1 MYEFAVNVDS
11 ILVILLLVVWSAAGL
26 LAGGLPTRRRARLL
40 LVLIGVGTV
49 VTVARGIGTGLLWS
63 NGWVFVADRVLVA
76 LPLLAV
82 PMVAMFALAVPA
94 LRRIAGRRRATNGTA
109 ETAETARTERTPETA
124 GAPPAPFPVS
134 VRVSV
139 RTTAAAALLGAF
151 MEYLSR
157 PLPPYGADMAI
168 YAGVLLVAA
177 AASRGRNPRP
187 RRAGTRRAVA
197 VTALVATAITGAGVY
212 GMRTSLLPDRMSMM
226 GHGDVDYGGG
236 PGGSHHGSRASGV
249 PAVKA
254 VNAADLTGPRT
265 GTGTPDRVFT
275 LTAQETSIRL
285 GSGAVLDAWTY
296 NGQVP
301 GPALTVREGD
311 LVQVTLVN
319 RLPREGVTIHWHGLD
334 VPNAEDGVAGV
345 TQDAVQPGE
354 SHVYRFRAD
363 QVGTFWY
370 HTHQRPLVGVRRGLF
385 GSLVVLPP
393 EGTAGE
399 DITVM
404 AHNWERPD
412 GLVAAFGTSDTLDRR
427 PVRPGTPVRLRVV
440 NTDRNAW
447 SDVESRNLVLL
458 GTRFRVAAI
467 DGVDLDGPSELDGV
481 RLSVAEGGRY
491 DLTFVMP
498 DRPVL
503 LADLANPRAG
513 LLLSP
518 GSDGPA
524 TAPSIP
530 SDAPLFDPATYGTP
544 APAPFTRFDRDFTVI
559 IDDRIGFH
567 DGTLHF
573 LPTVNGRGFPHTPVH
588 MVRQGEVVRM
598 TFVNRSHQVH
608 PMHLHGHHA
617 LVLSRNGRPTTGS
630 PWWIDTLAVQPGE
643 TYEIGFRAD
652 NPGVWM
658 DHCHDLG
665 HAADGMVTHLAYEG
679 VSTPYEIGHGTP
691 NQPE

>member
-1 MYEFAVNVDS
+1 MYEFAANADS
-11 ILVILLLVVWSAAGL
+11 ILVALLLIVWGVAGL
-26 LAGGLPTRRRARLL
+26 LAGGLSTRRRTRAL
-40 LVLIGVGTV
+40 LVLIGVGTGV
-49 VTVARGIGTGLLWS
+49 AAARGIDTGLLWS
-63 NGWVFVADRVLVA
+63 TGWVFAADRVLVA

-82 PMVAMFALAVPA
+82 PMVATFALAVPA
-94 LRRIAGRRRATNGTA
+94 LRRIAGRPHTTDIAGRPQTMEGA
-109 ETAETARTERTPETA
+109 A
-124 GAPPAPFPVS
+124 GAPVPFPVS
-134 VRVSV
+134 VRVPFPVSVRVPV
-139 RTTAAAALLGAF
+139 RTTAAAALLGAY

-177 AASRGRNPRP
+177 GASRARSPRP
-187 RRAGTRRAVA
+187 GGARRVLA
-197 VTALVATAITGAGVY
+197 VTALVATAVTGAGLY
-212 GMRTSLLPDRMSMM
+212 EMRTSRLPDRMSMM

-236 PGGSHHGSRASGV
+236 PGGSHHGRRAPGTPAAGV
-249 PAVKA
+249 
-254 VNAADLTGPRT
+254 ADLTGPRT
-265 GTGTPDRVFT
+265 GTPDRAFT
-275 LTAQETSIRL
+275 LTAQETRIRL
-285 GSGAVLDAWTY
+285 GSGAVIDAWTY
-296 NGQVP
+296 NGQAP
-301 GPALTVREGD
+301 GPSLTVRKGD
-311 LVQVTLVN
+311 LVEVTLVN

-345 TQDAVQPGE
+345 TQDAVQPGG

-393 EGTAGE
+393 EGATGE

-412 GLVAAFGTSDTLDRR
+412 GPVAAFGTSDTLGRR
-427 PVRPGTPVRLRVV
+427 PVKPGTPVRLRVV

-447 SDVESRNLVLL
+447 SDVESRNLVLV

-513 LLLSP
+513 LLLTP
-518 GSDGPA
+518 GSDGRM
-524 TAPSIP
+524 TAPP
-530 SDAPLFDPATYGTP
+530 VPRDAPLFDPATYGTP
-544 APAPFTRFDRDFTVI
+544 APVPFTRFDRDFTVV
-559 IDDRIGFH
+559 IDDGIGFY
-567 DGTLHF
+567 DGAVHF
-573 LPTVNGRGFPHTPVH
+573 LPTINGHSFPDTPVQV
-588 MVRQGEVVRM
+588 VRRGDVVRM

-617 LVLSRNGRPTTGS
+617 LVLSRNGRPAGGS

-643 TYEIGFRAD
+643 TYEVGFLAD

-665 HAADGMVTHLAYEG
+665 HAADGMVTHLTYEG
-679 VSTPYEIGHGTP
+679 VSTPYEIGRKTP
-691 NQPE
+691 NRPE

>member
-1 MYEFAVNVDS
+1 MNADS
-11 ILVILLLVVWSAAGL
+11 ILVTLLLLVWGVAGL
-26 LAGGLPTRRRARLL
+26 LAGGLSTRRRARFLL
-40 LVLIGVGTV
+40 ALIGVGTAAA
-49 VTVARGIGTGLLWS
+49 VARGIDTGLLWS
-63 NGWVFVADRVLVA
+63 NGWVFAADRVLVA

-82 PMVAMFALAVPA
+82 PLAATLALTVPA
-94 LRRIAGRRRATNGTA
+94 LRRATGRHRPPEGPAETTEKSTA
-109 ETAETARTERTPETA
+109 ETTRTA
-124 GAPPAPFPVS
+124 GTSLIPFPMA
-134 VRVSV
+134 VRVPV
-139 RTTAAAALLGAF
+139 RTTAVAALLGAH

-177 AASRGRNPRP
+177 AASRARNPR
-187 RRAGTRRAVA
+187 RAVRVLA
-197 VTALVATAITGAGVY
+197 VTALTATVVGAGVLQ
-212 GMRTSLLPDRMSMM
+212 MRASVLPDRMTMT
-226 GHGDVDYGGG
+226 GHGDVDHGGG
-236 PGGSHHGSRASGV
+236 PGGPHHGSRAPGA
-249 PAVKA
+249 PAVD
-254 VNAADLTGPRT
+254 VADLTGPRT
-265 GTGTPDRVFT
+265 GTPDHAFT

-285 GSGAVLDAWTY
+285 GSGAVVDAWTY

-319 RLPREGVTIHWHGLD
+319 RLPREGVTVHWHGLD

-345 TQDAVQPGE
+345 TQDAVPPGG

-385 GSLVVLPP
+385 GSLVVLPA
-393 EGTAGE
+393 EGATGE

-412 GLVAAFGTSDTLDRR
+412 GPVPAFGTSDTLVRR

-447 SDVESRNLVLL
+447 SDVESRNLMLL

-513 LLLSP
+513 LLLAP
-518 GSDGPA
+518 GPA
-524 TAPSIP
+524 GRTTAPPIP
-530 SDAPLFDPATYGTP
+530 RDAPLFDPATYGTP
-544 APAPFTRFDRDFTVI
+544 APVPFTRFDRDFTVI

-567 DGTLHF
+567 DGTVRF
-573 LPTVNGRGFPHTPVH
+573 LPTVNGHSFPGTPVH
-588 MVRQGEVVRM
+588 TVRRGDVVRM

-617 LVLSRNGRPTTGS
+617 LVLSRNGRPTGGS
-630 PWWIDTLAVQPGE
+630 PWWVDTLAVRPGE
-643 TYEIGFRAD
+643 TYEIGFNAD

-665 HAADGMVTHLAYEG
+665 HAADGMVTHLTYEG
-679 VSTPYEIGHGTP
+679 VSTSYEIGHQTP
-691 NQPE
+691 NRPE